1 MVRTQIYLL
10 ESQKSELEKLALQK
24 NESLAEVIREAVS
37 LYIVGN
43 HETATDLIHGTSG
56 LWANRDDIDSD
67 DFISRL
73 RDADNARLEDEAE

>member
-10 ESQKSELEKLALQK
+10 ESQKAVLEKLALQK
-24 NESLAEVIREAVS
+24 NESLAEVIREAVD

-43 HETATDLIHGTSG
+43 HVTAIDLLLETRG
-56 LWANRDDIDSD
+56 LWKNRDDINSE

-73 RDADNARLEDEAE
+73 REDVNVRLEEKAE